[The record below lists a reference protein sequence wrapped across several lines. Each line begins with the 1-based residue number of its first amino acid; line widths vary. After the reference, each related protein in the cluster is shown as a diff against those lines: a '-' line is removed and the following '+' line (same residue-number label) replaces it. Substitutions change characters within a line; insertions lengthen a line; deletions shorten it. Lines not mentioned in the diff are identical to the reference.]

1 MYVYFFLLIID
12 IKKSYTND
20 KVKKLL
26 TNCIY
31 SEDYQYLDVPDIW
44 LEKKNFLKK

>member
-31 SEDYQYLDVPDIW
+31 
-44 LEKKNFLKK
+44 LENEEINIGGLSIFGCP